1 MSDPDSGFDESI
13 RRQIAINQARTP
25 TQRFDALCELLDAA
39 RAMAPRDAAARERRL
54 RALAVRQRERE
65 AWRERLRQIVA
76 AQRADPPTGV

>member
-1 MSDPDSGFDESI
+1 MSAPDSSFDESI

-25 TQRFDALCELLDAA
+25 TERFEALCDLLDAT
-39 RAMAPRDAAARERRL
+39 RAMAPRDAASVERRM

-76 AQRADPPTGV
+76 AQRAEPPTGV